1 MSVHVC
7 AQNLYLFP
15 APPQN
20 PPYIWKAPT
29 TMPGEAKSQ
38 PLSWWLVCSMLLFI
52 RVIIDK
58 IIEGDFVRHL
68 AFEKK
73 DETF

>member
-1 MSVHVC
+1 
-7 AQNLYLFP
+7 
-15 APPQN
+15 
-20 PPYIWKAPT
+20 
-29 TMPGEAKSQ
+29 MPGEAKSQ
-38 PLSWWLVCSMLLFI
+38 PLSWWLVCSVLFFI